1 MAIFELGWPSQKK
14 TGTAQEPPN
23 AAWPQVIS
31 SPSSLS
37 AANAPLEPV
46 TNHHLGI
53 LNSVTSNWEEF
64 SQNKKWYPLIA
75 FPNSV
80 NPFFRGKP
88 TERKTQQLRCK
99 RPLICPER
107 HLVSAQRN
115 GVGIVLADCLLL
127 MPSQAMQVKRPS
139 HHSQVAHQLV
149 PWMEN
154 LSITS
159 LSSNHW
165 CWIFQI
171 SILPSLGTSNQF
183 KAVRPCCPT
192 WQHFHH
198 LELQQRL
205 VTRRQS
211 RELLEA
217 DLALNLSGRS
227 LVLCPPTLKV
237 LGVVMNSRIA
247 GVSTSQIASNIAL
260 AGGHLCLGALGFWWF
275 LFGKC
280 STKLSIKSGLCNLSR
295 LKGPVNAFS
304 VSKSNL
310 HVN

>member
-149 PWMEN
+149 PWDGKPVYNFTFKQSLMLN
-154 LSITS
+154 FSNFNFTITWDFKSIQ
-159 LSSNHW
+159 SSTALLPHVTT
-165 CWIFQI
+165 
-171 SILPSLGTSNQF
+171 LPS
-183 KAVRPCCPT
+183 
-192 WQHFHH
+192 
-198 LELQQRL
+198 
-205 VTRRQS
+205 
-211 RELLEA
+211 
-217 DLALNLSGRS
+217 
-227 LVLCPPTLKV
+227 
-237 LGVVMNSRIA
+237 SRIA
-247 GVSTSQIASNIAL
+247 AKACDEAAISRTPWSWSCTKPQRSIAGAVSTHTEGARR
-260 AGGHLCLGALGFWWF
+260 GHE
-275 LFGKC
+275 
-280 STKLSIKSGLCNLSR
+280 
-295 LKGPVNAFS
+295 
-304 VSKSNL
+304 
-310 HVN
+310 